1 MSSRAAT
8 WSVEVPNAHPKPE
21 SETITDNNHSTE
33 SVIGEDFRLQ
43 VNLADFQDGGKYRCE
58 LLHFSPIV
66 KIQARFYSRS
76 GTEKWMMATGW
87 LIRPDLVVTAG
98 HVVYD
103 KSYGYGATSQIKCY
117 IGYNGKKSVPELG
130 SSLEAIM
137 IPAVQARFGSK
148 VVTTESWI
156 NLKDKE
162 ARPHDLA
169 FIQIH
174 KPFVGNLNVFEFTD
188 TVSPAILRL
197 GVVGYPGE
205 LRFNDEKNGEKG
217 AQMYELFDRTSIR
230 GSDPLPDSDND
241 LIAIGTHSYGAGGG
255 DPTNSGSSIGGKWG
269 YDYNSFMSLFGQQES
284 NFSAKFNDITYV
296 TPDKPAPPVPGPGY
310 STSWTVQG
318 RSPFLLPGQWDGTPA
333 PLSINNVAPG
343 KPAPPVPSLQLP
355 FPSPHPD
362 AEEGFFDVLKKVAKI
377 GATVVQAGGPLFGP
391 AGAIVGT
398 VAGGLLGAIAGQE
411 SVIVALGK
419 PGADPIAPGVVE
431 RAVLA
436 EASLQ
441 AVFSLFENSHPNDP
455 VVNKVISHMSD
466 NYMRNAP
473 NADALDALSTHLA
486 PQLTECA
493 LDIANQQWN
502 RAITEP
508 RHSQEAVLA
517 PLPRKALT
525 GRPSAESGIEQ
536 GAFAEGLLSA
546 TIPLPGGEEGAFDFL
561 GGLIG
566 DALSLAKPLVSRA
579 AKAVVTDLLPKVVGH
594 VVGAIT
600 GGGKAEATLS
610 PASSRNSEAA
620 RLIFQRA
627 LVADTAVSALSSLS
641 RDELNTLKITLSGQN
656 NNGQQE
662 GIFDFI
668 KTTIQKI
675 GPFALNTAKDT
686 IKHFAP
692 VLVDVAVS
700 KLKQLGNGET
710 LSAAAAANGTVTAPR
725 LRVKRQPS
733 NLERYRSG
741 TYSAGDFVAVSPAV
755 SNLVSGFRG
764 GAFARA
770 ASPTNGLVFVA
781 SRAGLHPAGAL
792 SLPQATE
799 PLNPDQP
806 PIMEAPPPSFDP
818 LRSPLNVDGTCSSDF
833 NL

>member
-1 MSSRAAT
+1 MSARAAT
-8 WSVEVPNAHPKPE
+8 WSVEVPSAHPKPE
-21 SETITDNNHSTE
+21 SETITDSTHTE
-33 SVIGEDFRLQ
+33 EAVLGEDFRLQ
-43 VNLADFQDGGKYRCE
+43 VKSVDFQDGGKYR
-58 LLHFSPIV
+58 SIV
-66 KIQARFYSRS
+66 KIQSRFQKKN
-76 GTEKWMMATGW
+76 GDEVWMMGTGW
-87 LIRPDLVVTAG
+87 LVGPDLLVTAG

-103 KSYGYGATSQIKCY
+103 KAYGFGAATQIKCY
-117 IGYNGKKSVPELG
+117 IGYDGVESVANPET
-130 SSLEAIM
+130 
-137 IPAVQARFGSK
+137 IPAVQPRYGSK
-148 VVTTESWI
+148 VVTTESWT
-156 NLKDKE
+156 KDNE

-169 FIQIH
+169 FIQVH
-174 KPFVGNLNVFEFTD
+174 KAFVGNLNVFKFTN
-188 TVSPAILRL
+188 TMSPATMRL
-197 GVVGYPGE
+197 GVVGYPGDK
-205 LRFNDEKNGEKG
+205 RFNDEKNGEKG
-217 AQMYELFDRTSIR
+217 AQMYELFDRTTFDLDTHPQHMISYEISTF
-230 GSDPLPDSDND
+230 GGQSGAPILSQTKDG
-241 LIAIGTHSYGAGGG
+241 LIAIGTHCYGAGYGE
-255 DPTNSGSSIGGKWG
+255 PANSGNSIGGKWG
-269 YDYNSFMSLFGQQES
+269 NDYNAFLSLFGQP
-284 NFSAKFNDITYV
+284 FPAKFNNIAYV
-296 TPDKPAPPVPGPGY
+296 T
-310 STSWTVQG
+310 
-318 RSPFLLPGQWDGTPA
+318 
-333 PLSINNVAPG
+333 PG
-343 KPAPPVPSLQLP
+343 KPAAPVPAPQPP

-419 PGADPIAPGVVE
+419 PDADPVAPGVVE

-441 AVFSLFENSHPNDP
+441 AVFSLLKDSHSNDP
-455 VVNKVISHMSD
+455 VVNKIISHMSD
-466 NYMRNAP
+466 NYVRNAP
-473 NADALDALSTHLA
+473 NADALDALSTRLA

-493 LDIANQQWN
+493 LDIVNQRWT

-600 GGGKAEATLS
+600 GGGKAEATLY
-610 PASSRNSEAA
+610 PASPRNAEAA

-627 LVADTAVSALSSLS
+627 VVADTAVSALSSLS

-656 NNGQQE
+656 SGQQE

-668 KTTIQKI
+668 KTTMQTI
-675 GPFALNTAKDT
+675 GPFALNAAKDT
-686 IKHFAP
+686 IKGFVP
-692 VLVDVAVS
+692 VLVDVAAAS
-700 KLKQLGNGET
+700 LKKRLGNGET
-710 LSAAAAANGTVTAPR
+710 LSAAAEATGNGPVTASLGVEPR
-725 LRVKRQPS
+725 LKRRPS

-741 TYSAGDFVAVSPAV
+741 ASSAGDFVAVSPAV
-755 SNLVSGFRG
+755 SNLVSGSRG
-764 GAFARA
+764 GAFAWAGSPTDDLVFA
-770 ASPTNGLVFVA
+770 ASRVGLRPA
-781 SRAGLHPAGAL
+781 STLP
-792 SLPQATE
+792 LPQATG

-818 LRSPLNVDGTCSSDF
+818 
-833 NL
+833 